1 MLETSN
7 GNPALHETFRNRL
20 VYNQRFLKTSIVT
33 LLLSPSLGR
42 GQMGYSFPF
51 SLLPQ
56 EGGRNRSKCID
67 LYTSSLKAG
76 YSYSLFMNLHN
87 LILRLNQRFLNTRRF
102 SPLRMTKCA
111 VPLPLN
117 PLNLQNPPSLLQ
129 TIKGQHAPR
138 LTLNLF
144 SQFKTRCKITII
156 SFSRSICRGGLAALI
171 GVTGEP
177 YPSCLSCHSHPIRPF
192 RAPSPRGAMLLS

>member
-1 MLETSN
+1 METSN

-20 VYNQRFLKTSIVT
+20 VYNQRFLKMSIVT

-42 GQMGYSFPF
+42 GTPEGQGVGRRRNRAKPTSGATRH
-51 SLLPQ
+51 LLPK

-102 SPLRMTKCA
+102 SPLRMMKCA
-111 VPLPLN
+111 VPLPPS
-117 PLNLQNPPSLLQ
+117 PLNLQNPLPPLLQ
-129 TIKGQHAPR
+129 TIKGQHAPGA
-138 LTLNLF
+138 NP
-144 SQFKTRCKITII
+144 
-156 SFSRSICRGGLAALI
+156 
-171 GVTGEP
+171 EP
-177 YPSCLSCHSHPIRPF
+177 LLPIET
-192 RAPSPRGAMLLS
+192 AM

>member
-20 VYNQRFLKTSIVT
+20 VYNQRFLKMSIVT

-42 GQMGYSFPF
+42 GTPEGQGVGRRRNRAKPTSGATRH
-51 SLLPQ
+51 LLPE
-56 EGGRNRSKCID
+56 EGGRNRNKCSA

-102 SPLRMTKCA
+102 SPLRMTKRGDA
-111 VPLPLN
+111 QRQYELIREYHLLKKGGEAATRA
-117 PLNLQNPPSLLQ
+117 LNL
-129 TIKGQHAPR
+129 
-138 LTLNLF
+138 
-144 SQFKTRCKITII
+144 
-156 SFSRSICRGGLAALI
+156 
-171 GVTGEP
+171 EP
-177 YPSCLSCHSHPIRPF
+177 
-192 RAPSPRGAMLLS
+192 

>member
-1 MLETSN
+1 METSN

-20 VYNQRFLKTSIVT
+20 VYTQRFLKMSVVT

-42 GQMGYSFPF
+42 GTPEGQGVGRRRNRAKPTSGAARH
-51 SLLPQ
+51 LLPK
-56 EGGRNRSKCID
+56 EGGRNRSKCSA

-111 VPLPLN
+111 LPLPPS
-117 PLNLQNPPSLLQ
+117 PLNLQNPLPPLWQ
-129 TIKGQHAPR
+129 TIKGKHAPEANLR
-138 LTLNLF
+138 TSSLNR
-144 SQFKTRCKITII
+144 KGDVK
-156 SFSRSICRGGLAALI
+156 
-171 GVTGEP
+171 
-177 YPSCLSCHSHPIRPF
+177 
-192 RAPSPRGAMLLS
+192 

>member
-20 VYNQRFLKTSIVT
+20 VYNQRFLKMSVAT

-42 GQMGYSFPF
+42 GTPEGQGVGRRRNRAKPTSGAARH
-51 SLLPQ
+51 LLPK
-56 EGGRNRSKCID
+56 EGGRNRSKYSA

-102 SPLRMTKCA
+102 SPLRITKCA
-111 VPLPLN
+111 SPHLSNL
-117 PLNLQNPPSLLQ
+117 LNLSYHESVGLKNKQIEVNY
-129 TIKGQHAPR
+129 TRKG
-138 LTLNLF
+138 L
-144 SQFKTRCKITII
+144 
-156 SFSRSICRGGLAALI
+156 
-171 GVTGEP
+171 
-177 YPSCLSCHSHPIRPF
+177 
-192 RAPSPRGAMLLS
+192 

>member
-1 MLETSN
+1 METSN

-20 VYNQRFLKTSIVT
+20 VYNQRFLKMSVVT

-42 GQMGYSFPF
+42 GTPEGQGVGRRRNRAKPTSGAARH
-51 SLLPQ
+51 LLPE
-56 EGGRNRSKCID
+56 EGGRNRSKCSA

-111 VPLPLN
+111 VLLPLN
-117 PLNLQNPPSLLQ
+117 PLNLQNPPPSLANNQ
-129 TIKGQHAPR
+129 GA
-138 LTLNLF
+138 
-144 SQFKTRCKITII
+144 
-156 SFSRSICRGGLAALI
+156 
-171 GVTGEP
+171 V
-177 YPSCLSCHSHPIRPF
+177 RP
-192 RAPSPRGAMLLS
+192 PG